1 MRPMLGV
8 KQSRITDEAMFLLW
22 KPFLTLFRHSPALIC
37 WVVERI
43 CPRAL
48 RYIKPIYY
56 KVPAE
61 TPRVYTPEVA
71 RKMFG
76 NPLTPLEQ
84 REELL
89 EKRREGIGQQA
100 YGHNHTDEIVEFA
113 NADDAESTEATIK
126 AVEESETRLRS
137 IG

>member
-1 MRPMLGV
+1 
-8 KQSRITDEAMFLLW
+8 
-22 KPFLTLFRHSPALIC
+22 
-37 WVVERI
+37 
-43 CPRAL
+43 
-48 RYIKPIYY
+48 
-56 KVPAE
+56 
-61 TPRVYTPEVA
+61 
-71 RKMFG
+71 MFG